1 LDAHQYQKRGDRD
14 QEQHE
19 RCDCSDHVRIEN
31 RGRETVQLRRR
42 HWKIT
47 DNRGHMEEVGPA
59 PDAEAAEDG
68 AEHLSVPLSS
78 SGEAVSLEEAD
89 EEESEEDRLAMAQED
104 ALDFIEG
111 LLEAMDV
118 DGEATADIRDRRVY
132 VSVEGQEAAIL
143 IGHHG
148 QTLDAI
154 QELLRSAVQRQ
165 VRARVWVTL
174 DVQGYRERRKEALRE
189 RAREMAAR
197 AIDEGEM
204 ELEPM
209 NAFERKIVH
218 DAVGEITGVTSFSE
232 GEEPYRRVVIAPDE

>member
-1 LDAHQYQKRGDRD
+1 MSAIDDAGTED
-14 QEQHE
+14 
-19 RCDCSDHVRIEN
+19 VL
-31 RGRETVQLRRR
+31 GREEAASPADVATAA
-42 HWKIT
+42 
-47 DNRGHMEEVGPA
+47 EVAGAEDLPA
-59 PDAEAAEDG
+59 PVLA
-68 AEHLSVPLSS
+68 
-78 SGEAVSLEEAD
+78 GEED
-89 EEESEEDRLAMAQED
+89 EEESEEDRLAIAQDD
-104 ALDFIEG
+104 ALDFIDG

-118 DGEATADIRDRRVY
+118 DGEVTAEIRDRRVY

-174 DVQGYRERRKEALRE
+174 DVQGYRERRREALRE

-197 AIDEGEM
+197 AVDEGEM

-218 DAVGEITGVTSFSE
+218 DAVGEIDGVTSFSE

>member
-1 LDAHQYQKRGDRD
+1 MSAIDDAGT
-14 QEQHE
+14 E
-19 RCDCSDHVRIEN
+19 HVL
-31 RGRETVQLRRR
+31 G
-42 HWKIT
+42 
-47 DNRGHMEEVGPA
+47 EEEAGAA
-59 PDAEAAEDG
+59 PGGAIPDDG
-68 AEHLSVPLSS
+68 QEHLSVPMPSSGPS
-78 SGEAVSLEEAD
+78 SGEATSLEEPD

-118 DGEATADIRDRRVY
+118 DGEATAEIRDRRVY

-174 DVQGYRERRKEALRE
+174 DVQGYRERRKEALQE

-197 AIDEGEM
+197 ALDEGEM

-232 GEEPYRRVVIAPDE
+232 GEEPYRRVVIAPDD

>member
-1 LDAHQYQKRGDRD
+1 MSAVDDTGT
-14 QEQHE
+14 E
-19 RCDCSDHVRIEN
+19 HVMGE
-31 RGRETVQLRRR
+31 
-42 HWKIT
+42 K
-47 DNRGHMEEVGPA
+47 EVGPA
-59 PDAEAAEDG
+59 PGAEGPEDG

-197 AIDEGEM
+197 ALDEGEM

>member
-1 LDAHQYQKRGDRD
+1 
-14 QEQHE
+14 
-19 RCDCSDHVRIEN
+19 
-31 RGRETVQLRRR
+31 
-42 HWKIT
+42 
-47 DNRGHMEEVGPA
+47 
-59 PDAEAAEDG
+59 
-68 AEHLSVPLSS
+68 
-78 SGEAVSLEEAD
+78 
-89 EEESEEDRLAMAQED
+89 MAQED

-118 DGEATADIRDRRVY
+118 DGEATAEIRDRRVY

-174 DVQGYRERRKEALRE
+174 DVQGYRERRKEALQE

-197 AIDEGEM
+197 ALDEGEM

-232 GEEPYRRVVIAPDE
+232 GEEPYRRVVIAPDD

>member
-1 LDAHQYQKRGDRD
+1 VSAIDDTGTED
-14 QEQHE
+14 
-19 RCDCSDHVRIEN
+19 
-31 RGRETVQLRRR
+31 ETS
-42 HWKIT
+42 
-47 DNRGHMEEVGPA
+47 EEAAPAADVSAEGASAADLPA
-59 PDAEAAEDG
+59 PLLDGDED
-68 AEHLSVPLSS
+68 
-78 SGEAVSLEEAD
+78 
-89 EEESEEDRLAMAQED
+89 EESEEDRLAIAQDD
-104 ALDFIEG
+104 ALDFIDG

-118 DGEATADIRDRRVY
+118 DGEVTAEIRDRRVY

-174 DVQGYRERRKEALRE
+174 DVQGYRERRREALRE

-197 AIDEGEM
+197 AVDEGEM

-218 DAVGEITGVTSFSE
+218 DAVGEIDGVTSFSE

>member
-1 LDAHQYQKRGDRD
+1 VSAIDDAG
-14 QEQHE
+14 
-19 RCDCSDHVRIEN
+19 
-31 RGRETVQLRRR
+31 
-42 HWKIT
+42 T
-47 DNRGHMEEVGPA
+47 DDVVGGEEAAPPADVATAADVAGAEDLPA
-59 PDAEAAEDG
+59 PVLAD
-68 AEHLSVPLSS
+68 
-78 SGEAVSLEEAD
+78 EED
-89 EEESEEDRLAMAQED
+89 EEESEEDRLAIAQDD
-104 ALDFIEG
+104 ALDFIDG

-118 DGEATADIRDRRVY
+118 DGEVTAEIRDRRVY

-174 DVQGYRERRKEALRE
+174 DVQGYRERRREALRE
-189 RAREMAAR
+189 RAQEMAAR
-197 AIDEGEM
+197 AVDEGEM

-218 DAVGEITGVTSFSE
+218 DAVGEIAGVTSFSE

>member
-1 LDAHQYQKRGDRD
+1 VSAIDDAGT
-14 QEQHE
+14 EE
-19 RCDCSDHVRIEN
+19 ATS
-31 RGRETVQLRRR
+31 ETVA
-42 HWKIT
+42 
-47 DNRGHMEEVGPA
+47 PA
-59 PDAEAAEDG
+59 ADVSADVAGAEDL
-68 AEHLSVPLSS
+68 AAPVL
-78 SGEAVSLEEAD
+78 ADEEE
-89 EEESEEDRLAMAQED
+89 EEESEEDRLAIAQDD
-104 ALDFIEG
+104 ALDFIDG

-118 DGEATADIRDRRVY
+118 DGEVTAEVRDRRVY

-174 DVQGYRERRKEALRE
+174 DVQGYRERRREALRE

-197 AIDEGEM
+197 AVDEGEM

-218 DAVGEITGVTSFSE
+218 DAVGEIDGVTSFSE

>member
-1 LDAHQYQKRGDRD
+1 MSAIDDAG
-14 QEQHE
+14 
-19 RCDCSDHVRIEN
+19 
-31 RGRETVQLRRR
+31 
-42 HWKIT
+42 T
-47 DNRGHMEEVGPA
+47 DDVIGEEEVASTASVSPDVAGAQDPPA
-59 PDAEAAEDG
+59 PVLAD
-68 AEHLSVPLSS
+68 
-78 SGEAVSLEEAD
+78 EED
-89 EEESEEDRLAMAQED
+89 EEESEEDRLAIAQDD
-104 ALDFIEG
+104 ALDFIDG

-118 DGEATADIRDRRVY
+118 DGEVTAEIRDRRVY

-174 DVQGYRERRKEALRE
+174 DVQGYRERRREALRE

-197 AIDEGEM
+197 AVDEGEM

-218 DAVGEITGVTSFSE
+218 DAVGEIDGVTSFSE

>member
-1 LDAHQYQKRGDRD
+1 MKYLMMIKH
-14 QEQHE
+14 
-19 RCDCSDHVRIEN
+19 S
-31 RGRETVQLRRR
+31 
-42 HWKIT
+42 
-47 DNRGHMEEVGPA
+47 
-59 PDAEAAEDG
+59 
-68 AEHLSVPLSS
+68 
-78 SGEAVSLEEAD
+78 
-89 EEESEEDRLAMAQED
+89 ESTRSEPIPQ
-104 ALDFIEG
+104 G

-118 DGEATADIRDRRVY
+118 DGEASTEIRDRRVY

-189 RAREMAAR
+189 RAREMATR
-197 AIDEGEM
+197 ALDEGEM

>member
-1 LDAHQYQKRGDRD
+1 MSAIDDAGTEHVVS
-14 QEQHE
+14 EEE
-19 RCDCSDHVRIEN
+19 R
-31 RGRETVQLRRR
+31 
-42 HWKIT
+42 
-47 DNRGHMEEVGPA
+47 GPA
-59 PDAEAAEDG
+59 PGDAVPADG
-68 AEHLSVPLSS
+68 TELIAGPLSS
-78 SGEAVSLEEAD
+78 SGEATSLEEAD

-118 DGEATADIRDRRVY
+118 DGEATVEIRDRRVY

-197 AIDEGEM
+197 ALDEGEM

-232 GEEPYRRVVIAPDE
+232 GEEPYRRVVIAPDD

>member
-1 LDAHQYQKRGDRD
+1 MSAIDDAGTEHVVGDED
-14 QEQHE
+14 LGAAPE
-19 RCDCSDHVRIEN
+19 
-31 RGRETVQLRRR
+31 GTVL
-42 HWKIT
+42 
-47 DNRGHMEEVGPA
+47 
-59 PDAEAAEDG
+59 EDG
-68 AEHLSVPLSS
+68 AEPASVPLPS
-78 SGEAVSLEEAD
+78 SGEATSLEEAD

-118 DGEATADIRDRRVY
+118 DGEATAEIRDRRVY

-197 AIDEGEM
+197 ALDEGEM

-232 GEEPYRRVVIAPDE
+232 GEEPYRRVVIAPDD

>member
-1 LDAHQYQKRGDRD
+1 MSAIDDAGTEDMTS
-14 QEQHE
+14 EQ
-19 RCDCSDHVRIEN
+19 
-31 RGRETVQLRRR
+31 GA
-42 HWKIT
+42 
-47 DNRGHMEEVGPA
+47 PA
-59 PDAEAAEDG
+59 PAGSAEGAGGEDLP
-68 AEHLSVPLSS
+68 APLL
-78 SGEAVSLEEAD
+78 ADEED
-89 EEESEEDRLAMAQED
+89 EEESEEDRLAIAQDD
-104 ALDFIEG
+104 ALDFIDG

-118 DGEATADIRDRRVY
+118 DGEVTAEIRDRRVY

-174 DVQGYRERRKEALRE
+174 DVQGYRERRREALRE

-197 AIDEGEM
+197 AVDEGEM

-218 DAVGEITGVTSFSE
+218 DAVGEIDGVTSFSE

>member
-1 LDAHQYQKRGDRD
+1 MG
-14 QEQHE
+14 E
-19 RCDCSDHVRIEN
+19 
-31 RGRETVQLRRR
+31 
-42 HWKIT
+42 
-47 DNRGHMEEVGPA
+47 EEVAPA
-59 PDAEAAEDG
+59 VGVSPEVPGGALVPPDDLHPAVE
-68 AEHLSVPLSS
+68 LPPPLPP
-78 SGEAVSLEEAD
+78 AD
-89 EEESEEDRLAMAQED
+89 EEDEEDSEEDRLAIAQDD
-104 ALDFIEG
+104 ALDFIDG

-118 DGEATADIRDRRVY
+118 DGEVTAEIRDRRVY

-197 AIDEGEM
+197 AVDEGEM

-218 DAVGEITGVTSFSE
+218 DAVGEIAGVTSFSE

>member
-1 LDAHQYQKRGDRD
+1 MTSTDDTGIDEVSATGKVATPPDDASEQPGAQAPGAGEPGD
-14 QEQHE
+14 
-19 RCDCSDHVRIEN
+19 
-31 RGRETVQLRRR
+31 
-42 HWKIT
+42 
-47 DNRGHMEEVGPA
+47 
-59 PDAEAAEDG
+59 EAQ
-68 AEHLSVPLSS
+68 
-78 SGEAVSLEEAD
+78 
-89 EEESEEDRLAMAQED
+89 ESEEDRLAMAQED
-104 ALDFIEG
+104 ALDFIDG

-118 DGEATADIRDRRVY
+118 DGEATAEIRDRRVY
-132 VSVEGQEAAIL
+132 VSVEGEEAAIL

-189 RAREMAAR
+189 RAKEMAAR

-218 DAVGEITGVTSFSE
+218 DAVGEIEGVTSFSE
-232 GEEPYRRVVIAPDE
+232 GEEPYRRVVIAPED

>member
-1 LDAHQYQKRGDRD
+1 MSAIDDAGTEDVMG
-14 QEQHE
+14 E
-19 RCDCSDHVRIEN
+19 
-31 RGRETVQLRRR
+31 
-42 HWKIT
+42 
-47 DNRGHMEEVGPA
+47 EEVAAAVDVSPEESGTEDLAAALPAAPGSASSGPA
-59 PDAEAAEDG
+59 AD
-68 AEHLSVPLSS
+68 
-78 SGEAVSLEEAD
+78 EED
-89 EEESEEDRLAMAQED
+89 EEESEEDRLAIAQDD
-104 ALDFIEG
+104 ALDFIDG

-118 DGEATADIRDRRVY
+118 DGEVTAEIRDRRVY

-197 AIDEGEM
+197 AVDEGEM

-218 DAVGEITGVTSFSE
+218 DAVGEIDGVTSFSE

>member
-1 LDAHQYQKRGDRD
+1 MSAIDDAG
-14 QEQHE
+14 
-19 RCDCSDHVRIEN
+19 
-31 RGRETVQLRRR
+31 
-42 HWKIT
+42 T
-47 DNRGHMEEVGPA
+47 DDVVGGEEAAPPEDVATAAEVAGAEDLPA
-59 PDAEAAEDG
+59 PVLAD
-68 AEHLSVPLSS
+68 
-78 SGEAVSLEEAD
+78 EED
-89 EEESEEDRLAMAQED
+89 EEESEEDRLAIAQDD
-104 ALDFIEG
+104 ALDFIDG

-118 DGEATADIRDRRVY
+118 DGEVTAEIRDRRVY

-174 DVQGYRERRKEALRE
+174 DVQGYRERRREALRE
-189 RAREMAAR
+189 RAQEMAAR
-197 AIDEGEM
+197 AVDEGEM

-218 DAVGEITGVTSFSE
+218 DAVGEIAGVTSFSE

>member
-1 LDAHQYQKRGDRD
+1 MSAIDDAGTEDVTGE
-14 QEQHE
+14 QEA
-19 RCDCSDHVRIEN
+19 
-31 RGRETVQLRRR
+31 
-42 HWKIT
+42 
-47 DNRGHMEEVGPA
+47 PA
-59 PDAEAAEDG
+59 PVTSTEGVGGEDLP
-68 AEHLSVPLSS
+68 APLL
-78 SGEAVSLEEAD
+78 ADEED
-89 EEESEEDRLAMAQED
+89 EEESEEDRLAIAQDD
-104 ALDFIEG
+104 ALDFIDG

-118 DGEATADIRDRRVY
+118 DGEVTAEIRDRRVY

-174 DVQGYRERRKEALRE
+174 DVQGYRERRREALRE

-197 AIDEGEM
+197 AVDEGEM

-218 DAVGEITGVTSFSE
+218 DAVGEIDGVTSFSE

>member
-1 LDAHQYQKRGDRD
+1 MSAINESGV
-14 QEQHE
+14 EGVT
-19 RCDCSDHVRIEN
+19 SD
-31 RGRETVQLRRR
+31 
-42 HWKIT
+42 
-47 DNRGHMEEVGPA
+47 EVAATAGVPA
-59 PDAEAAEDG
+59 EVAAEEAAAPG
-68 AEHLSVPLSS
+68 
-78 SGEAVSLEEAD
+78 GTVSATSTNDEVL

-118 DGEATADIRDRRVY
+118 DGEATVEIRDRRVY
-132 VSVEGQEAAIL
+132 VSVEGEEAAIL

-197 AIDEGEM
+197 ALDEGEM

-218 DAVGEITGVTSFSE
+218 DAVGEIEGVQSFSE
-232 GEEPYRRVVIAPDE
+232 GEEPYRRVVIAPED

>member
-1 LDAHQYQKRGDRD
+1 MSAIDDAGTEDVMG
-14 QEQHE
+14 E
-19 RCDCSDHVRIEN
+19 
-31 RGRETVQLRRR
+31 
-42 HWKIT
+42 
-47 DNRGHMEEVGPA
+47 EEVAAAVDVSPEESGTEDLAAALPAAPGSASPGPA
-59 PDAEAAEDG
+59 AD
-68 AEHLSVPLSS
+68 
-78 SGEAVSLEEAD
+78 EED
-89 EEESEEDRLAMAQED
+89 EEESEEDRLAIAQDD
-104 ALDFIEG
+104 ALDFIDG

-118 DGEATADIRDRRVY
+118 DGEVTAEIRDRRVY

-197 AIDEGEM
+197 AVDEGEM

-218 DAVGEITGVTSFSE
+218 DAVGEIDGVTSFSE

>member
-1 LDAHQYQKRGDRD
+1 MSAIDDAGTED
-14 QEQHE
+14 
-19 RCDCSDHVRIEN
+19 VL
-31 RGRETVQLRRR
+31 GREEAASPADVATAA
-42 HWKIT
+42 
-47 DNRGHMEEVGPA
+47 EVAGAEDLPA
-59 PDAEAAEDG
+59 PVLA
-68 AEHLSVPLSS
+68 
-78 SGEAVSLEEAD
+78 GEED
-89 EEESEEDRLAMAQED
+89 EEESEEDRLAIAQDD
-104 ALDFIEG
+104 ALDFIDG

-118 DGEATADIRDRRVY
+118 DGEVTAEIRDRRVY

-174 DVQGYRERRKEALRE
+174 DVQGYRERRREALRE

-197 AIDEGEM
+197 AVDEGEM

-218 DAVGEITGVTSFSE
+218 DAVGEIAGVTSFSE

>member
-1 LDAHQYQKRGDRD
+1 MSAIDDAGTEHVIGEEEVTPAAGGALPENGGDPA
-14 QEQHE
+14 
-19 RCDCSDHVRIEN
+19 SIPLSASAS
-31 RGRETVQLRRR
+31 GETV
-42 HWKIT
+42 
-47 DNRGHMEEVGPA
+47 GP
-59 PDAEAAEDG
+59 
-68 AEHLSVPLSS
+68 
-78 SGEAVSLEEAD
+78 GETVDSEPD

-104 ALDFIEG
+104 SLDFIEG

-118 DGEATADIRDRRVY
+118 DGEASAEIRDRRVY
-132 VSVEGQEAAIL
+132 VAVEGQEAAIL

-197 AIDEGEM
+197 ALDEGEM

>member
-1 LDAHQYQKRGDRD
+1 MSAIDDAG
-14 QEQHE
+14 
-19 RCDCSDHVRIEN
+19 
-31 RGRETVQLRRR
+31 
-42 HWKIT
+42 T
-47 DNRGHMEEVGPA
+47 DDVVGGE
-59 PDAEAAEDG
+59 EAAPPADVATAAEVAG
-68 AEHLSVPLSS
+68 AEDLSAPVL
-78 SGEAVSLEEAD
+78 ADEED
-89 EEESEEDRLAMAQED
+89 EEESEEDRLAIAQDD
-104 ALDFIEG
+104 ALDFIDG

-118 DGEATADIRDRRVY
+118 DGEVTAEIRDRRVY

-174 DVQGYRERRKEALRE
+174 DVQGYRERRREALRE

-197 AIDEGEM
+197 AVDEGEM

-218 DAVGEITGVTSFSE
+218 DAVGEIDGVTSFSE

>member
-1 LDAHQYQKRGDRD
+1 MSAIDDAGTEDVTR
-14 QEQHE
+14 
-19 RCDCSDHVRIEN
+19 
-31 RGRETVQLRRR
+31 
-42 HWKIT
+42 
-47 DNRGHMEEVGPA
+47 EEVAPA
-59 PDAEAAEDG
+59 PEVSADVAG
-68 AEHLSVPLSS
+68 AEELPAPVL
-78 SGEAVSLEEAD
+78 ADEED
-89 EEESEEDRLAMAQED
+89 EEESEEDRLAIAQD
-104 ALDFIEG
+104 DSLDFIDG

-118 DGEATADIRDRRVY
+118 DGEVTAEVRDRRVY

-174 DVQGYRERRKEALRE
+174 DVQGYRERRREALRE

-197 AIDEGEM
+197 AVDEGEM

-218 DAVGEITGVTSFSE
+218 DAVGEIAGVTSFSE

>member
-1 LDAHQYQKRGDRD
+1 LDRERIAH
-14 QEQHE
+14 
-19 RCDCSDHVRIEN
+19 
-31 RGRETVQLRRR
+31 
-42 HWKIT
+42 
-47 DNRGHMEEVGPA
+47 A
-59 PDAEAAEDG
+59 
-68 AEHLSVPLSS
+68 
-78 SGEAVSLEEAD
+78 
-89 EEESEEDRLAMAQED
+89 ED
-104 ALDFIEG
+104 ALDFVEG

-118 DGEATADIRDRRVY
+118 DGEATAEIRDRRVY

-197 AIDEGEM
+197 ALDEGEM

-232 GEEPYRRVVIAPDE
+232 GEEPYRRVVIAPDD